1 MSLLS
6 WGLVLESNGPELFGY
21 EILNLLVPVH
31 NEAEGGKLAGPI
43 AYYIVVL
50 AIRAKEDLSEVKR
63 LQPCKACTYPQINF
77 LSGPDSL
84 SQEAVGFRQVLYG
97 PLNIFLGQCREV
109 SPLHC
114 QVSVDSLAHINHV
127 KCDGL
132 TLPITIEP
140 EDQFINVSCLL
151 LDVFDDIYTVFHGN
165 LLQWDYIMIVII
177 VNLTLI

>member
-1 MSLLS
+1 MALLS

-31 NEAEGGKLAGPI
+31 NEAEGGKLAGSI
-43 AYYIVVL
+43 ANYVVVL

-77 LSGPDSL
+77 LPGPDSL

-97 PLNIFLGQCREV
+97 PLYILLGQCREV

-114 QVSVDSLAHINHV
+114 QVSVDSLAHINHI

-132 TLPITIEP
+132 ALPITIEP
-140 EDQFINVSCLL
+140 EDQFINISCLL
-151 LDVFDDIYTVFHGN
+151 LDVFDDIYTVFYGN
-165 LLQWDYIMIVII
+165 FLQRDYIVIVII